1 MLALYCCCS
10 ITTRFLARAPR
21 RISHTFPGS
30 DAGPQLF
37 AMDHFTGTLSPREE
51 VSSVTSVHSSR
62 FITVTC
68 LQGLVFVCVFCIIT
82 QPFPV
87 LGTLFSEKCTCH
99 IAQTLV
105 HHFGV
110 QILELDFAFFSLTS
124 HSKSSSWGL
133 HQAVHLNGNPLTFF
147 WADAGGGFCQQG
159 LLATV
164 SWCTSRVTASTTQF
178 HVSLVVKAHSPALC
192 LASGFRIFIPNEK
205 KHWH

>member
-1 MLALYCCCS
+1 MSLAV
-10 ITTRFLARAPR
+10 FLVLECPPCFCKSLVAVPSKHKCWHCTAVVLLEPGFSHEHHAV
-21 RISHTFPGS
+21 SHTFPGS

-124 HSKSSSWGL
+124 HSKSSSWGQ

-147 WADAGGGFCQQG
+147 
-159 LLATV
+159 
-164 SWCTSRVTASTTQF
+164 
-178 HVSLVVKAHSPALC
+178 
-192 LASGFRIFIPNEK
+192 
-205 KHWH
+205 